1 MKAHRIG
8 KVGLEEVVVPRRQ
21 SLHDFGQ
28 RLSHPVV
35 EILFSPVRMC
45 YDLGVSMAVSNA
57 RVNFNP

>member
-1 MKAHRIG
+1 MKAHRVG

-35 EILFSPVRMC
+35 EILFSPVQYVC
-45 YDLGVSMAVSNA
+45 DTYYVL
-57 RVNFNP
+57 